1 MDSKHEADEGLEQ
14 ILRRDLATGRLAT
27 AGRLPSERTMVEIYS
42 TTRITLREALLHM
55 EIDGLIFRENRR
67 GWYAT
72 GPRLVY
78 NPLQRSNFHLMA
90 SDQGRRAET
99 ELIEARSAAAPDHVC
114 QLMDCAEGSEFWR
127 VRRRRRIDG
136 RLVLFVEHYLSK
148 AVFPGIL
155 DHDLN
160 RSLTAIYREHYG
172 IDYGSAYFEIT
183 PIALRGLP
191 AAELRCADGAYGLKI
206 TRINHDQRG
215 RIIDCDLE
223 YWRHDAISVRIEA
236 AG

>member
-1 MDSKHEADEGLEQ
+1 MEANQRADEGLEQ
-14 ILRRDLATGRLAT
+14 ILRRDLAAGRLAT
-27 AGRLPSERTMVEIYS
+27 TRRLPSERQMVEIYS
-42 TTRITLREALLHM
+42 TTRITLREALAHM

-90 SDQGRRAET
+90 SDQGRRATT
-99 ELIEARSAAAPDHVC
+99 ELIEARTATAPENVC
-114 QLMDCAEGSEFWR
+114 RLMDSPEGTHFWR
-127 VRRRRRIDG
+127 VRRRRRIDD
-136 RLVLFVEHYLSK
+136 RLVLFVEHYLSRT
-148 AVFPGIL
+148 VFPDIL

-160 RSLTAIYREHYG
+160 RSLTAIYLEHYG

-183 PIALRGLP
+183 PIALRGVP
-191 AAELRCADGAYGLKI
+191 AAELRCSEGAYGLKI
-206 TRINHDQRG
+206 TRINRDQTG

>member
-1 MDSKHEADEGLEQ
+1 METDKVEDGLEQ
-14 ILRRDLATGRLAT
+14 TLRRDLAMGRLAT
-27 AGRLPSERTMVEIYS
+27 TGRLPSERRMVEIYS

-72 GPRLVY
+72 GPRMVY
-78 NPLQRSNFHLMA
+78 NPLQRSNFHVMA
-90 SDQGRRAET
+90 ADQGRRAET
-99 ELIEARSAAAPDHVC
+99 ELIEALSAPAPATVC
-114 QLMDCAEGSEFWR
+114 RLMECPDGTEFWR
-127 VRRRRRIDG
+127 IRRRRRIDG

-148 AVFPGIL
+148 AVFPDIL
-155 DHDLN
+155 AFDLN
-160 RSLTAIYREHYG
+160 RSLTRIYGEHYG

-183 PIALRGLP
+183 PIALRGVP

-215 RIIDCDLE
+215 RVIDCDLE

-236 AG
+236 TD